1 MQKDHVE
8 GGVSGVGVSGVG
20 VSGVGVS
27 GVDSV
32 GIDSGEV
39 APPLGIAKQQPLLDQ
54 IPAMRPEV
62 VESRI
67 TTQMPE
73 KIKKK
78 VLTKQEWTFVKEF
91 VTGDGEVTLKEAAR
105 RAGYKETNLEY
116 WGRRLTDPHKS
127 PHIVA
132 AIQELRKELA
142 VKHGTTFERH
152 MKDLQRIRDAALQAG
167 AYSAAVAA
175 EYRRGQALGTI
186 YVERKEIRVGT
197 IDSMSKEEV
206 LKKLEE
212 LHNLYGQ
219 EAKTVDVQAEW
230 IQEMND
236 AEKVRKG
243 LVQRTSYTPRTG
255 VLRRL
260 AEDRSQATAG
270 DAGSVDHGAGED
282 SPR

>member
-8 GGVSGVGVSGVG
+8 DGVDSGVGVSGVG
-20 VSGVGVS
+20 VSGVG
-27 GVDSV
+27 D
-32 GIDSGEV
+32 V

-67 TTQMPE
+67 TTPMPK

-78 VLTKQEWTFVKEF
+78 VLSKQEWTFVREF

-132 AIQELRKELA
+132 AIQELRTELA
-142 VKHGTTFERH
+142 TKHGTTFERH
-152 MKDLQRIRDAALQAG
+152 MRDMQRIRDQALAAG

-206 LKKLEE
+206 LKKLQE
-212 LHNLYGQ
+212 LHTLYGERDREKTI
-219 EAKTVDVQAEW
+219 EAQATW
-230 IQEMND
+230 IEEMNG

-243 LVQRTSYTPRTG
+243 LIQRTSHTPIPG

-260 AEDRSQATAG
+260 AKDRSQAAVG
-270 DAGSVDHGAGED
+270 DARPVDHGAGED
-282 SPR
+282 SPG

>member
-8 GGVSGVGVSGVG
+8 DGVSGVSGDGDVAG
-20 VSGVGVS
+20 
-27 GVDSV
+27 D
-32 GIDSGEV
+32 V

-67 TTQMPE
+67 TTPMPK

-78 VLTKQEWTFVKEF
+78 VLSKQEWTFVREF

-132 AIQELRKELA
+132 AIQELRTELA
-142 VKHGTTFERH
+142 TKHGTTFERH
-152 MKDLQRIRDAALQAG
+152 MRDMQRIRDQALAAG

-206 LKKLEE
+206 LKKLQE
-212 LHNLYGQ
+212 LHTLYGEREKTI
-219 EAKTVDVQAEW
+219 EAQATW
-230 IQEMND
+230 IEEMNG

-243 LVQRTSYTPRTG
+243 LIQRTSHTPIPG

-260 AEDRSQATAG
+260 AKDRSQATVG
-270 DAGSVDHGAGED
+270 DAGSTDHGAGED
-282 SPR
+282 SPG

>member
-8 GGVSGVGVSGVG
+8 GGVSGVSGVG
-20 VSGVGVS
+20 IG
-27 GVDSV
+27 DSV

-243 LVQRTSYTPRTG
+243 LVQRTSFTAIPG
-255 VLRRL
+255 VLRRM
-260 AEDRSQATAG
+260 AKDRSQATAG
-270 DAGSVDHGAGED
+270 DAGSTDHGAGAD
-282 SPR
+282 SPG

>member
-1 MQKDHVE
+1 MQKDHVTVE
-8 GGVSGVGVSGVG
+8 T
-20 VSGVGVS
+20 
-27 GVDSV
+27 
-32 GIDSGEV
+32 
-39 APPLGIAKQQPLLDQ
+39 PPELELAKQKPLLDQ
-54 IPAMRPEV
+54 IPSMRPEV

-67 TTQMPE
+67 TTPMPQ

-78 VLTKQEWTFVKEF
+78 MLSSQEWTFVKEF
-91 VTGDGEVTLKEAAR
+91 VSGDGEVTLKEAAR

-132 AIQELRKELA
+132 AIQELRTELA
-142 VKHGTTFERH
+142 TKHGTTFERH
-152 MKDLQRIRDAALQAG
+152 MRDLQRIRDAALSAG

-206 LKKLEE
+206 LKKLAE
-212 LHNLYGQ
+212 LHNMYGQ
-219 EAKTVDVQAEW
+219 EDRTVEVQATW
-230 IQEMND
+230 ITEMQS

-243 LVQRTSYTPRTG
+243 LVQKTSSTPRTG
-255 VLRRL
+255 MLRRL
-260 AEDRSQATAG
+260 AEDRGKTAAG
-270 DAGSVDHGAGED
+270 DAGSFDHGAGED
-282 SPR
+282 SSG

>member
-1 MQKDHVE
+1 MSKDRVTE
-8 GGVSGVGVSGVG
+8 DEQ
-20 VSGVGVS
+20 
-27 GVDSV
+27 VDLK
-32 GIDSGEV
+32 DV
-39 APPLGIAKQQPLLDQ
+39 APPLGIAKQQPLLNQ

-67 TTQMPE
+67 TTPMPE

-116 WGRRLTDPHKS
+116 WGRRLTDPHRS

>member
-1 MQKDHVE
+1 MGMQKDHVE
-8 GGVSGVGVSGVG
+8 GGVSSGVSGVSGVG
-20 VSGVGVS
+20 VSGVGDVA
-27 GVDSV
+27 GD
-32 GIDSGEV
+32 I

-67 TTQMPE
+67 TTPMPK

-78 VLTKQEWTFVKEF
+78 VLSKQEWIFVREF

-132 AIQELRKELA
+132 AIQELRTELA
-142 VKHGTTFERH
+142 TKHGTTFERH
-152 MKDLQRIRDAALQAG
+152 MRDMQRIRDQALAAG

-206 LKKLEE
+206 LKKLQE

-230 IQEMND
+230 IKEMND

-243 LVQRTSYTPRTG
+243 LVQRTSFTAIPG
-255 VLRRL
+255 VLRRM
-260 AEDRSQATAG
+260 AKDRSQAAAG
-270 DAGSVDHGAGED
+270 DAGPVDHGERKD
-282 SPR
+282 SPG

>member
-1 MQKDHVE
+1 MQKDSVE
-8 GGVSGVGVSGVG
+8 E
-20 VSGVGVS
+20 
-27 GVDSV
+27 
-32 GIDSGEV
+32 I
-39 APPLGIAKQQPLLDQ
+39 APPLGIAQQKPLLDQ
-54 IPAMRPEV
+54 IPPMRPEV

-67 TTQMPE
+67 TTPMPE
-73 KIKKK
+73 KIKRK
-78 VLTKQEWTFVKEF
+78 VLSKQEWTFVREF

-206 LKKLEE
+206 LKKLAE
-212 LHNLYGQ
+212 LHNMYGQ
-219 EAKTVDVQAEW
+219 EAKTVDVQAVEVQAEW

-243 LVQRTSYTPRTG
+243 LVQRTSFTAIPG
-255 VLRRL
+255 VLRRM
-260 AEDRSQATAG
+260 AKDRSQAAAG
-270 DAGSVDHGAGED
+270 DARSADHGERED
-282 SPR
+282 SPGGA

>member
-8 GGVSGVGVSGVG
+8 GGVSGVSGVG
-20 VSGVGVS
+20 IG
-27 GVDSV
+27 DSV

-230 IQEMND
+230 IQEMTD

-243 LVQRTSYTPRTG
+243 LVQRTSFTAIPG
-255 VLRRL
+255 VLRRM
-260 AEDRSQATAG
+260 AKDRSQATVG
-270 DAGSVDHGAGED
+270 DAGSTDHGEGQD
-282 SPR
+282 SPG

>member
-8 GGVSGVGVSGVG
+8 GGISSGVSGVE
-20 VSGVGVS
+20 VGVS
-27 GVDSV
+27 VDSGGGDV
-32 GIDSGEV
+32 AGDV

-67 TTQMPE
+67 TTPMPK

-78 VLTKQEWTFVKEF
+78 VLSKQEWTFVREF

-132 AIQELRKELA
+132 AIQELRTELA
-142 VKHGTTFERH
+142 TKHGTTFERH
-152 MKDLQRIRDAALQAG
+152 MRDMQRIRDQALAAG

-206 LKKLEE
+206 LKKLQE
-212 LHNLYGQ
+212 LHTLYGEREKTI
-219 EAKTVDVQAEW
+219 EAQATW
-230 IQEMND
+230 IEEMQG

-243 LVQRTSYTPRTG
+243 LIQRTSHTPVTG

-260 AEDRSQATAG
+260 AKDRSQAAIG
-270 DAGSVDHGAGED
+270 DARSADHGAGED
-282 SPR
+282 SPG

>member
-8 GGVSGVGVSGVG
+8 GGVSGVSGVG
-20 VSGVGVS
+20 IG
-27 GVDSV
+27 DSV

-230 IQEMND
+230 IKEMND

-243 LVQRTSYTPRTG
+243 LVQRTSFTAIPG
-255 VLRRL
+255 VLRRM
-260 AEDRSQATAG
+260 AKDRSQATAG
-270 DAGSVDHGAGED
+270 DAGSTDHGAGAD
-282 SPR
+282 SPG

>member
-1 MQKDHVE
+1 MQKDSLE
-8 GGVSGVGVSGVG
+8 GGSVGSGVLGVSGASG
-20 VSGVGVS
+20 
-27 GVDSV
+27 
-32 GIDSGEV
+32 I
-39 APPLGIAKQQPLLDQ
+39 GIAGEKPLLEQ
-54 IPAMRPEV
+54 IPKMRPEV
-62 VESRI
+62 VEARI
-67 TTQMPE
+67 TTPMPK

-91 VTGDGEVTLKEAAR
+91 VQGDGEVTLKEAAR

-127 PHIVA
+127 PHIVT
-132 AIQELRKELA
+132 AIQELRTELA

-206 LKKLEE
+206 LKKLQE
-212 LHNLYGQ
+212 LHTLYGERDREKTI
-219 EAKTVDVQAEW
+219 EAQATW
-230 IQEMND
+230 IEEMNG

-243 LVQRTSYTPRTG
+243 LVQRTSHTPIPG

-260 AEDRSQATAG
+260 AKDRSQATVGNARP
-270 DAGSVDHGAGED
+270 VDHGEGED
-282 SPR
+282 SPGGA

>member
-8 GGVSGVGVSGVG
+8 GGVSGVSGVGVG
-20 VSGVGVS
+20 VSGGI
-27 GVDSV
+27 GDSV

-230 IQEMND
+230 IQEMTD

-243 LVQRTSYTPRTG
+243 LVQRTSFTAIPG
-255 VLRRL
+255 VLRRM
-260 AEDRSQATAG
+260 AKDRSQATAG
-270 DAGSVDHGAGED
+270 DAGSTDHGAGAD
-282 SPR
+282 SPG